1 MKQLSYSFIKNE
13 IAKTDVIF
21 TRGENIFSLGNYALV
36 EEDADGGLYSYTFDG
51 SYGDY
56 EVSVRLGEGK
66 PEGKCSCP
74 YPHYGC
80 KHFVAACLD
89 IAQRLKRQGEI
100 NSDGPMPRDYLTPE
114 EIKTIALESREERAK
129 KEGFSLH
136 PGDTYKGTHAV
147 TTPRSKE
154 YRVTIYNPLEK
165 SGHCTCP
172 DFATNH
178 LDTCKHLLFTYREF
192 SADKNFPS
200 QAEEEVFPFVHIT
213 WNSRLQ
219 KPCCYYERIEDPALL
234 ETIQGMFNER
244 GMYTRESIS
253 RLYSFYAEMTDEA
266 ETVCFDE
273 YLLERMEEAL
283 YQREIGKLEKKHQ
296 FDFSFLRTTLYPYQ
310 DEGVRFS
317 VFKKAA
323 IIADE
328 MGLGKTI
335 QAIAVALLKKEL
347 FGFTKVLIVSP
358 SSLKSQWKSEIEKF
372 TDASAAIISGTRE
385 KRHQMYFESDAFFKI
400 TNYEAV
406 LRDIL
411 AISRWQPDFV
421 ILDEAQRIKN
431 FETKTHKAIQS
442 VPRQHSLVIT
452 GTPLEN
458 KLEDLYSI
466 VQFSDPTLLT
476 PLWAFA
482 ANHFNLSKTKKNKVL
497 GYKNLDTVYEK
508 IQPLLIRRKKKDVL
522 ENLPDKIE
530 NNYYIDLS
538 AEQEE
543 IHQGYLAG
551 LLYISSK
558 KVLTPMDIKRL
569 QQLLTAMRMVC
580 DSTYLIDKKTNIS
593 PKLVEL
599 VSIVK
604 ELVLENRRKV
614 IIFSEWTTMTYL
626 IGKALSDLGIDFV
639 EFTGKVP
646 VEKRPLL
653 IEEFRNNPDCM
664 VFLSTDAGGVGLNL
678 QNTDCLINFELP
690 WNPARLNQ
698 RIGRIHRIGQK
709 SSKINVINLIT
720 KNSIEEKVY
729 AGINLK
735 QELFDAALE
744 GKGTEI
750 DMSRENKNKFVNQI
764 RAMFNGEE
772 IDTEITEDQARPELD
787 EQTPHY
793 LNPEVFKEKE
803 AEIDIGGEEFGDT
816 AVADEAAAEGEAAA
830 LEVPGPAQTPAP
842 AGRAQPAPEE
852 LEAVLNQ
859 GMAFLDTLSRMATG
873 KPLTEGGGTGK
884 SVEVDRETGEVVMRF
899 KLPGL

>member
-1 MKQLSYSFIKNE
+1 MKQLSYAFIKNE

-36 EEDADGGLYSYTFDG
+36 EEDRGAGLFSYTFDG

-56 EVSVRLGEGK
+56 EVSVRLGKGK

-89 IAQRLKRQGEI
+89 ISQRQKRETELASTSRIPQE
-100 NSDGPMPRDYLTPE
+100 YLTPE
-114 EIKTIALESREERAK
+114 EIKAIALASREERAK
-129 KEGFSLH
+129 KEGFSLI
-136 PGDTYKGTHAV
+136 PGETYKGIHTV
-147 TTPRSKE
+147 KTPRGKE
-154 YRVTIYNPLEK
+154 YLVTIYNPTEK

-178 LDTCKHLLFTYREF
+178 LDTCKHLMFAYKEF
-192 SADKNFPS
+192 SSDKYFTS
-200 QAEEEVFPFVHIT
+200 GAEKETFPFIHIT

-219 KPCCYYERIEDPALL
+219 KPCCYYEQIENPAIL
-234 ETIQGMFNER
+234 ESIGEMFNEK
-244 GMYTRESIS
+244 GIYTRESIS
-253 RLYSFYAEMTDEA
+253 RLYSFYSEVTDA
-266 ETVCFDE
+266 TDIVHFDD
-273 YLLERMEEAL
+273 YLLERMEEVF
-283 YQREIGKLEKKHQ
+283 YMREINKLEKKHQ
-296 FDFSFLRTTLYPYQ
+296 LDFSFLKTSLYPYQ
-310 DEGVRFS
+310 DQGVRFS
-317 VFKKAA
+317 VFKKAS

-347 FGFTKVLIVSP
+347 FGFTKVLIISP
-358 SSLKSQWKSEIEKF
+358 SSLKSQWKAEIEKF
-372 TDASAAIISGTRE
+372 TDASAVIISGTRR
-385 KRHQMYFESDAFFKI
+385 KRHNMYFESSAFFKI

-411 AISRWQPDFV
+411 AISRWKPDLV

-431 FETKTHKAIQS
+431 FETKTHQTIQS
-442 VPRQHSLVIT
+442 IPHQHSLVIT

-508 IQPLLIRRKKKDVL
+508 IQTLLIRRKKEDVID
-522 ENLPDKIE
+522 NLPDKIE
-530 NNYYIDLS
+530 NNYYIALS

-543 IHQGYLAG
+543 IHQGYLSGVLQIAN
-551 LLYISSK
+551 K

-569 QQLLTAMRMVC
+569 QQLLTSMRMVC
-580 DSTYLIDKKTNIS
+580 DSTYLVDRETNIS

-599 VSIVK
+599 VSILR

-626 IGKALSDLGIDFV
+626 IGKALSELGIDFV

-646 VEKRPLL
+646 VAKRQHL
-653 IEEFRNNPDCM
+653 IDEFRNNPDCM

-678 QNTDCLINFELP
+678 QNTDCMINFELP

-744 GKGTEI
+744 GKDDEV
-750 DMSRENKNKFVNQI
+750 DMSREKKNKFVNQI
-764 RAMFNGEE
+764 RAMFDEEKIETDAGVEEGE
-772 IDTEITEDQARPELD
+772 RPELD

-793 LNPEVFKEKE
+793 LNPEVFREKE
-803 AEIDIGGEEFGDT
+803 TEVDVGREEFGDG
-816 AVADEAAAEGEAAA
+816 ELPSMQQPAAS
-830 LEVPGPAQTPAP
+830 PQP
-842 AGRAQPAPEE
+842 AGQPTPEE

-859 GMAFLDTLSRMATG
+859 GMTFLDTLSRMATG
-873 KPLTEGGGTGK
+873 SPLSEGGDSGK

-899 KLPGL
+899 KLPGF